1 MENENITNK
10 ERLKQKSRDIRVLYL
25 NGKITRDEA
34 KKELKNFKI
43 FWGS

>member
-25 NGKITRDEA
+25 KGNEA
-34 KKELKNFKI
+34 IKDIKRNISIAFNA
-43 FWGS
+43 GN